1 MENNGTLGQ
10 LATFFDKLVAEQV
23 AEEVAKQTANGS
35 GEMTLDNALK
45 VISENLSNVSE
56 QNDTVFEKLHDLTKE
71 LADKFDYVRAD
82 DVDKAWVEQH
92 TDLLDDVVAKDDIDE
107 DWVEENTN
115 ILDDYVKT
123 DDVDKDWLK
132 DNTSILDEMTS
143 AEDIDVDWIRDNTS
157 LIGDELVEANEDD
170 IISHIKDKFDVI
182 DFIHSLTY

>member
-1 MENNGTLGQ
+1 MENNGTLSQ

-45 VISENLSNVSE
+45 VISENLSNISE
-56 QNDTVFEKLHDLTKE
+56 QSDTVFEKLFNLTKE

-82 DVDKAWVEQH
+82 DVDGN
-92 TDLLDDVVAKDDIDE
+92 
-107 DWVEENTN
+107 WVEEHTD

-123 DDVDKDWLK
+123 DEVDKDWVK
-132 DNTSILDEMTS
+132 DNTDILDEMTS
-143 AEDIDVDWIRDNTS
+143 ADDIDVEWIRDNTS

-170 IISHIKDKFDVI
+170 LVDHIKDHFDTL
-182 DFIHSLTY
+182 DFIHSLTA